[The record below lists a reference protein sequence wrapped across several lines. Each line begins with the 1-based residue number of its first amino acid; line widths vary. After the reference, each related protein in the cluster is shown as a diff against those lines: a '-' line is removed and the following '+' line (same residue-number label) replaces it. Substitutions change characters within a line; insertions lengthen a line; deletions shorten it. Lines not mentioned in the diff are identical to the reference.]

1 MAQPSIT
8 QPVLPANP
16 GDIRQMK
23 RIKALILNEMR
34 PKFDTI
40 RSVTIGAIP
49 VESNAVN
56 DLYGD
61 WLELSHL
68 VRTHPLFAE

>member
-16 GDIRQMK
+16 VEIRQIK
-23 RIKALILNEMR
+23 RIKALVKAMQ

-40 RSVTIGAIP
+40 RSVTVGAIP
-49 VESNAVN
+49 VESQTVN

-61 WLELSHL
+61 WLELNAL
-68 VRTHPLFAE
+68 VRGHRLFAE